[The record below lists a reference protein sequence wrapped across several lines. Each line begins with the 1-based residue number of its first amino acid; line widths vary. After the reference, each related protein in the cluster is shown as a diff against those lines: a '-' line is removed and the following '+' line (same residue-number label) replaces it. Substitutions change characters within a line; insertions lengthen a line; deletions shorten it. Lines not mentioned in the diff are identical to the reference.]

1 MNKKNKHFYRDISE
15 INEFSQTVDLDCYTP
30 MPDDWLIIV
39 TDIRGST
46 EAINAG
52 KYKSVN
58 MAGATAIA
66 AICNEFPDLDIPFV
80 FGGDGAMLAI
90 PDVGQSYIMGLLRFC
105 SDATRS
111 AFGLE
116 LAAGCRTMGELR
128 KVGKEI
134 KIGKYKLSN
143 NVHQALF
150 WGSGVDYVE
159 EIIKKPVN
167 DLYKYKMVHADLKG
181 LECRWNEILS
191 DKDEVLSIIISS
203 TIQNEGE
210 KSRFYKLCLEKI
222 ENIYGTPDQY
232 SPVSESELSLAASP
246 FKLRDEVN
254 LRSFPANSLK
264 KLYYHTKLAYLQ
276 IAGRS
281 LMKFRVKTNN
291 TNWGNYKRDFVQNAD
306 FRKFS
311 DSLKLVV
318 SGTVEQR
325 RKIRSFLEKHNE
337 KGNVVFG
344 LHASPAAMTTCFV
357 TNYKGQHIHFV
368 DGTEGGYA
376 RASVELKQQ
385 MKEFNSIQTIN
396 SFVKKDAKKAFI

>member
-1 MNKKNKHFYRDISE
+1 MTIKNKHFYRDLSE
-15 INEFSQTVDLDCYTP
+15 IHQFSQIVDPDCYAP
-30 MPDDWLIIV
+30 LPNDWLIIA

-58 MAGATAIA
+58 MAGACAIA
-66 AICNEFPDLDIPFV
+66 ALCNEFSDIDIPFV
-80 FGGDGAMLAI
+80 FGGDGATLAI

-105 SDATRS
+105 TEATRS

-116 LAAGCRTMGELR
+116 LAAGCRTIGELR
-128 KVGKEI
+128 KDGREIKVGK
-134 KIGKYKLSN
+134 YRLSK

-150 WGSGVDYVE
+150 WGDGVDFIE
-159 EIIKKPVN
+159 QIIKKPVN
-167 DLYKYKMVHADLKG
+167 DLYKYKMVKADFNG
-181 LECRWNEILS
+181 LECRWNEIPS
-191 DKDEVLSIIISS
+191 DKDEILSIVIKS
-203 TIQNEGE
+203 TLQNEVE
-210 KSRFYKLCLEKI
+210 KSRFYKHCLEKI
-222 ENIYGTPDQY
+222 QSIYGTPDQY

-246 FKLRDEVN
+246 FKYREEVN
-254 LRSFPANSLK
+254 LRSFPANIFK
-264 KLYYHTKLAYLQ
+264 KLYSHTKLAYLQ
-276 IAGRS
+276 VAGRS
-281 LMKFRVKTNN
+281 LMKFRIKTNH

-318 SGTVEQR
+318 SGTEEQR
-325 RKIRSFLEKHNE
+325 RKIRSFLEKHNK

-344 LHASPAAMTTCFV
+344 LHASPAAMTTCYV
-357 TNYKGQHIHFV
+357 INYEGQHIHFI

-385 MKEFNSIQTIN
+385 MKEFNSMKPIN
-396 SFVKKDAKKAFI
+396 SFAKRNAKKTFI